1 MSSLSSLKE
10 ALKEAEV
17 NLYDEEAN
25 PVGEINI
32 TLHNADQRSF
42 PGAISIYPNPF
53 KDALTIE
60 FDRTEKSTGKIE
72 LLDIRGRKMWSE
84 DYSARKGM
92 RTFQMLISIQ
102 IIFLLIFQ
110 LKKVELFL

>member
-1 MSSLSSLKE
+1 M
-10 ALKEAEV
+10 
-17 NLYDEEAN
+17 
-25 PVGEINI
+25 GEINI

-92 RTFQMLISIQ
+92 NKMTIRTSDLPEGMY
-102 IIFLLIFQ
+102 LLRQ
-110 LKKVELFL
+110 TEAGRVVSVEKIVK